1 MYTDFTEKLCKLCE
15 KHNVVISGTLWIR
28 KDDNYEPNQLIEFMP
43 KNSEHAIDS
52 IKVYRE
58 LKAVPLIEF
67 KPGKSAYVYD
77 ADAIMGDGIK
87 SMADGKRYTSRR
99 DYSASLRARGY
110 IEMGDQAPNKA
121 NTEIRG
127 DFNVKKELHQ
137 AIQQHLG

>member
-1 MYTDFTEKLCKLCE
+1 MYKDFTEKLCKLCE
-15 KHNVVISGTLWIR
+15 EHGVALSGTLWIR
-28 KDDNYEPNQLIEFMP
+28 EDKDFEPHQLIAFMP

-52 IKVYRE
+52 IRVYRE
-58 LKAVPLIEF
+58 LKSKPLPEF
-67 KPGKSAYVYD
+67 KPGKAAYVYD

-110 IEMGDQAPNKA
+110 IEMGDQTPTKA

-127 DFNVKKELHQ
+127 DFNVRKELHQ